1 MSSFV
6 SELAERS
13 VLVCCGPGGVG
24 KTTVSAT
31 LGLTLA
37 SRGKRVCV
45 LTVDPARRLGDA
57 LGLDE
62 LSNDPVSVPGVIN
75 GSLWAVMLDTKKT
88 FDGLI
93 DQYATTPEQATS
105 IKANRLYQ
113 NLSSALSGTQEYMA
127 MEKLY
132 ELVSSGTYDIVVV
145 DTPPTRNALELL
157 DAPQRLTSF
166 LQNRIFRALLTPT
179 KAYLKAVSLATRTL
193 LSTIGNVAGAELLD
207 DVLTFFQAFAGM
219 EEGFASRAQE
229 IHEQLRMPSTGF
241 VLVSSPRNDAIAEA
255 TFFDRR
261 LRDAGLSTAGL
272 VINRVYP
279 KFFDGTIQHAL
290 RSKKEGAL
298 AVLVENLERA
308 MEITTREAVACAG
321 LIEAVAPAPVALIP
335 LTIDEV
341 HDLGGLMRLG
351 EFFDDAPS
359 IPPRSIRESG

>member
-1 MSSFV
+1 MSSFIG
-6 SELAERS
+6 ELKDRS

-31 LGLTLA
+31 LGLKLA
-37 SRGKRVCV
+37 SLGKNVCV
-45 LTVDPARRLGDA
+45 LTVDPARRLADA

-62 LSNDPVSVPGVIN
+62 LSNDPVSVPGVID

-93 DQYATTPEQATS
+93 DRYATSPEQATS
-105 IKANRLYQ
+105 IKSNRLYQ

-132 ELVSSGTYDIVVV
+132 ELVSSGKYDVVVV

-219 EEGFASRAQE
+219 EEGFATRAQE
-229 IHEQLRMPSTGF
+229 IHEQLRNPSTGF
-241 VLVSSPRNDAIAEA
+241 VLVSSPRSDAIAEA
-255 TFFDRR
+255 TFFDGR
-261 LRDAGLSTAGL
+261 LNEAGLSTAGL

-279 KFFDGTIQHAL
+279 MFIDGSIPRRLT
-290 RSKKEGAL
+290 SKKKGDL
-298 AVLVENLERA
+298 GVLVENLARA
-308 MEITTREAVACAG
+308 MEISTQEAAACSG
-321 LIEAVAPAPVALIP
+321 LVEAVAPAPVALIP

-341 HDLGGLMRLG
+341 HDLTGLARLG
-351 EFFDDAPS
+351 EFFDDVPPE
-359 IPPRSIRESG
+359 PPRSRRKSD

>member
-6 SELAERS
+6 GELETRS

-31 LGLTLA
+31 LGLKMA
-37 SRGKRVCV
+37 SLGKSVCV
-45 LTVDPARRLGDA
+45 LTVDPARRLADA

-62 LSNDPVSVPGVIN
+62 LSNEPVAVPGVIN
-75 GSLWAVMLDTKKT
+75 GSLWAVMLDTKST

-93 DQYATTPEQATS
+93 DRYATTPEQATS
-105 IKANRLYQ
+105 IKSNRLYQ

-132 ELVSSGTYDIVVV
+132 ELVSSGRFDVVVV
-145 DTPPTRNALELL
+145 DTPPTRNALDLL

-179 KAYLKAVSLATRTL
+179 KAYLRAVSLATRTL

-219 EEGFASRAQE
+219 EEGFATRAQE
-229 IHEQLRMPSTGF
+229 IHERLRNPSTGF
-241 VLVSSPRNDAIAEA
+241 ILVSSPRSDAITEA
-255 TFFDRR
+255 TFFDQR
-261 LRDAGLSTAGL
+261 LKDAGLSTAGL

-279 KFFDGTIQHAL
+279 TFFDGTIQRAL
-290 RSKKEGAL
+290 KSKKKGDL

-308 MEITTREAVACAG
+308 MEISTQEAEACEG
-321 LIEAVAPAPVALIP
+321 LVEAVAPAPVALIP
-335 LTIDEV
+335 LTVDEV
-341 HDLGGLMRLG
+341 HDLGGLARLG
-351 EFFDDAPS
+351 EFFDDALPV
-359 IPPRSIRESG
+359 PPQSIRESD